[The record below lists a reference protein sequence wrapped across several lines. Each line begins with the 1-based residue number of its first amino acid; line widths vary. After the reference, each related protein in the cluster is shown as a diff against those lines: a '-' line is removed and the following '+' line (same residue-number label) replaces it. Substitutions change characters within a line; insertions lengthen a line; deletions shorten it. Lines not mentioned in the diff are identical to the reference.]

1 MYFLHIYMAYKGY
14 FKPQNPTKYIGNPIQ
29 IMYRSLWERKFMKFC
44 DSNNNIIRWGSEEVV
59 VPYISPID
67 NKSHRYFVDFI
78 VETKT
83 PTGIKTLLIEIKPKK
98 QCVEPIKKKKVSR
111 SYISEVKT
119 WITNTAKWKAA
130 HEVSK
135 NRGWEFKIL
144 TEDDLFRKRK

>member
-1 MYFLHIYMAYKGY
+1 MAYKGY

-83 PTGIKTLLIEIKPKK
+83 PTGIKTLLIEIKPQK